1 MATYRKQVYC
11 EFEFLKK
18 YRDSSSAFNILT
30 DENAVQMWLNV
41 GKFIRKSQIMI
52 DIKEEQFEQKCKTLP
67 EKLNIAKKRVQGE
80 CVCSDTHGFEY
91 VENVNNSSATRT
103 KTTYLVKKSA
113 GICSNYASKFGIVTL
128 SPSYWSSEED
138 AKANSYLFRNCGR
151 SIEEGEYLTWADVL
165 QSQHNLSNC
174 NSMVIIDNYILKS
187 LDNLEEILNALLPGP
202 IRGVT
207 REDKFYLTIITAQ
220 DRNGTR
226 NDENIYS
233 QLVKKIKE
241 EIRPNL
247 DFELDLY
254 VEHNTSS
261 NTFHDRYILTNNVII
276 KSGGGFDLI
285 KNGKATKQTEVSI
298 LHPGIQSINDACDDE
313 YMGVINRVTSKV
325 VKKVKQWKHY
335 PANKPCTNR
344 LILSMPPSE
353 TNANDTKSYK

>member
-52 DIKEEQFEQKCKTLP
+52 DIKDEQFAQQLQTLP
-67 EKLNIAKKRVQGE
+67 EKLNIAKKYVQGE

-91 VENVNNSSATRT
+91 VENVNKSTNRTRI
-103 KTTYLVKKSA
+103 TYLIDKSA
-113 GICSNYASKFGIVTL
+113 GICRNYALKFGIVTL
-128 SPSYWSSEED
+128 SPSYWSSEKE
-138 AKANSYLFRNCGR
+138 AEANSYLFRDCGR
-151 SIEEGEYLTWADVL
+151 AVEEGKYLKWADIL
-165 QSQHNLSNC
+165 RNQHNLSNC

-187 LDNLEEILNALLPGP
+187 LNNLEEILNALLPRQIP
-202 IRGVT
+202 GVT
-207 REDKFYLTIITAQ
+207 REDKFYLTIITAK
-220 DRNGTR
+220 DKSNTR

-233 QLVKKIKE
+233 QLVEKIKR
-241 EIRPNL
+241 IRPNL
-247 DFELDLY
+247 DFELDLF
-254 VEHNTSS
+254 VEQNTSS

-325 VKKVKQWKHY
+325 VGCTNKGQWRHY
-335 PANKPCTNR
+335 PDNEPCSNR
-344 LILSMPPSE
+344 LIVRKE
-353 TNANDTKSYK
+353 

>member
-18 YRDSSSAFNILT
+18 YRDSSSVFNILT

-52 DIKEEQFEQKCKTLP
+52 DIKDELFAQQFQTLP
-67 EKLNIAKKRVQGE
+67 EKLNIAKKYVQGE

-91 VENVNNSSATRT
+91 VENVNTSTKRTR
-103 KTTYLVKKSA
+103 TTYLIDKSA
-113 GICSNYASKFGIVTL
+113 GICRNYASKFGIVTL
-128 SPSYWSSEED
+128 SPSYWSGEKE
-138 AKANSYLFRNCGR
+138 AEANSYLFRNCGR

-187 LDNLEEILNALLPGP
+187 LNNLEEILKALLPRQIP
-202 IRGVT
+202 GVT

-220 DRNGTR
+220 DRSNTR
-226 NDENIYS
+226 NDENIYR
-233 QLVKKIKE
+233 QLDEKIKQ
-241 EIRPNL
+241 IRPNL
-247 DFELDLY
+247 DFELDLF
-254 VEHNTSS
+254 VEQNTSS

-325 VKKVKQWKHY
+325 VRCTNKGQWKHY
-335 PANKPCTNR
+335 PAKEDCANR
-344 LILSMPPSE
+344 LIL
-353 TNANDTKSYK
+353 